1 MNFNELSRDDFIH
14 YVGLRLD
21 LLDENNEVTHQL
33 DATELRFSLRP
44 VTPMN
49 GGVSCT
55 LRVIGDSA
63 LEPGI
68 RFPDYDKLLSIV
80 TNGKRAQVFILKMGG
95 EGGVYS
101 QVLLTGRISTNSR
114 TNASYAHL
122 LQDKLEVTVV
132 SDWDFINTIPQG
144 TLVSPPLNAVNHMLN
159 SSFMLKNK
167 KQMTDELR
175 KYIQSTEGGKTK
187 VPSGEGLNIAKAL
200 AAIIDYSEVNAVTG
214 KKVKD
219 VPKIFQNAVTTATA
233 PVLRMPGQ
241 CINSAITAISTMC
254 ANMLGK
260 IDNKQV
266 YTAVLGHFY
275 QRLVPRLDRD
285 AGVVGAWKPAAI
297 PDNIWAIPRNGMN
310 NPLFFPS
317 DIIAI
322 NQTVSRNKPSKFAG
336 VAVRYNKQQDDMIR
350 KIDTTRLAI
359 YARAVDDKT
368 GKIERI
374 QKVSSVDN
382 GEVRWKTSSGN
393 EIRVEGSFIL
403 KDLPAWL
410 GSVYPGVQKNTGNDW
425 RDEWALLVAQAEFA
439 KYNGDTRVMTVQLVP
454 EELENCLSIVGEV
467 ICLNTSRIKEESDG
481 ATSDDDFYGVVTGVD
496 FTITNTLNQFAA
508 TLTVSLQCVRT
519 GEEQGA
525 MVIPNKDLFITTD
538 PEVDDQTGMITDSD
552 DDNINEGNGL
562 WIQSRT

>member
-1 MNFNELSRDDFIH
+1 MDFNALGQDDFVH
-14 YVGLRLD
+14 YKSIRLV
-21 LLDENNEVTHQL
+21 LLNADNEPTRQL
-33 DATELRFSLRP
+33 DATELRFSLRS

-55 LRVIGDSA
+55 LRVIGDSD
-63 LEPGI
+63 ETPGI
-68 RFPDYDKLLSIV
+68 KFPNYDNLIDMV
-80 TNGKRAQVFILKMGG
+80 TNGKRARVVITKMVGSG
-95 EGGVYS
+95 DPVD
-101 QVLLTGRISTNSR
+101 QVLLTGRISATSR

-132 SDWDFINTIPQG
+132 SDWDFMNTIPQG

-167 KQMTDELR
+167 KQMSDELR
-175 KYIQSTEGGKTK
+175 KYIQSTESGKTK
-187 VPSGEGLNIAKAL
+187 VPAGEGLNISKAL
-200 AAIIDYSEVNAVTG
+200 AAIIDYSEVNAIAG

-219 VPKIFQNAVTTATA
+219 VPKTFQSAVMTDTA

-254 ANMLGK
+254 SSMLGK
-260 IDNKQV
+260 VDNKQV
-266 YTAVLGHFY
+266 YVEILGHFY
-275 QRLVPRLDRD
+275 QRLVPRLDTES
-285 AGVVGAWKPAAI
+285 AVAGAWKPASI
-297 PDNIWAIPRNGMN
+297 PDNIWAIPRGGMN

-322 NQTVSRNKPSKFAG
+322 NQTASRNKPSRFAG
-336 VAVRYNKQQDDMIR
+336 VAVRYNKQQDDMIK

-359 YARAVDDKT
+359 YARAADDKT

-374 QKVSSVDN
+374 QKVSSVND
-382 GEVRWKTSSGN
+382 GEVRWKTTDGN

-403 KDLPAWL
+403 KDLPSWL
-410 GSVYPGVQKNTGNDW
+410 GSVYPGVQKTSDYDW
-425 RDEWALLVAQAEFA
+425 RDKWALLVAQAEFA
-439 KYNGDTRVMTVQLVP
+439 KYNGDTRVMVVQLVP
-454 EELENCLSIVGEV
+454 EELEHCLSIVGEV
-467 ICLNTSRIKEESDG
+467 ICLNTTRINKEADG
-481 ATSDDDFYGVVTGVD
+481 ANSDEDFYGVVTGVD

-525 MVIPNKDLFITTD
+525 MVIPNKDLFITAD
-538 PEVDDQTGMITDSD
+538 PDLDEEAGMLTLDAND
-552 DDNINEGNGL
+552 
-562 WIQSRT
+562 